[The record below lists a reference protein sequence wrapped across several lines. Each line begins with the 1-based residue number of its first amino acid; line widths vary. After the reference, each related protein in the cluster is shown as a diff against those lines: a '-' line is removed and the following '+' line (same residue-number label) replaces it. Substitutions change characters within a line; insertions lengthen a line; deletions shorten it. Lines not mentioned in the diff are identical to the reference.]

1 MSPRDVIG
9 QSLTS
14 GDLVV
19 RSARGVVEHK
29 DRHVE
34 RENAL
39 GGGALIGIRTRGSR
53 RMEGA

>member
-9 QSLTS
+9 QSLTR

-19 RSARGVVEHK
+19 RSARRVEHK

-39 GGGALIGIRTRGSR
+39 GGGALTGIRSRGSR